1 MKVEE
6 EEAEGRGEKRHGAR
20 RLERAV
26 ELLNCVIIMLH
37 AFAIII
43 CVCRIPGGLGYGL

>member
-20 RLERAV
+20 RLESGEKV
-26 ELLNCVIIMLH
+26 E
-37 AFAIII
+37 
-43 CVCRIPGGLGYGL
+43 G